1 MSGANKINLL
11 AFAQSKELFGF
22 SEKLELCSGDETPR
36 QIVSRIA
43 PDADVSGLRVAVDCE
58 FADWDKP
65 IGDATEIAFL
75 PPVSGG

>member
-1 MSGANKINLL
+1 MKMENPVKLL

-22 SEKLELCSGDETPR
+22 SEKMERCSGTETPR
-36 QIVSRIA
+36 DIVSRIA

-58 FADWDKP
+58 FADWDVA
-65 IGDATEIAFL
+65 IGEATEIAFL